1 MMTTVRDL
9 VAKLS
14 SPDNKRV
21 LEAVAELRARGWLSD
36 GSLAGVPLCYC
47 HLEGA
52 DLLGADLQGVDLHQA
67 HLEWADAS
75 LANLSGAKLTRAS
88 LQGVNLSE
96 TNLDGADLFK
106 ANLQGARNVTDAQL
120 AAVHRL
126 WGAIMPDGSS
136 YDGCYNLPGDL
147 EFARW
152 GRIDMN
158 DPQAMADFLRVP
170 LEEYQRGQERF
181 AALTT

>member
-1 MMTTVRDL
+1 ML
-9 VAKLS
+9 
-14 SPDNKRV
+14 
-21 LEAVAELRARGWLSD
+21 
-36 GSLAGVPLCYC
+36 
-47 HLEGA
+47 
-52 DLLGADLQGVDLHQA
+52 
-67 HLEWADAS
+67 S

>member
-1 MMTTVRDL
+1 MTTVRDL

-67 HLEWADAS
+67 HLEWADAEPGQPERRQ
-75 LANLSGAKLTRAS
+75 AN
-88 LQGVNLSE
+88 
-96 TNLDGADLFK
+96 
-106 ANLQGARNVTDAQL
+106 ARQ
-120 AAVHRL
+120 
-126 WGAIMPDGSS
+126 PP
-136 YDGCYNLPGDL
+136 GC
-147 EFARW
+147 
-152 GRIDMN
+152 
-158 DPQAMADFLRVP
+158 
-170 LEEYQRGQERF
+170 
-181 AALTT
+181 